1 MDIFKSGLEF
11 VNIVENY
18 RVGMQDIEPC
28 LVVLNEVEKKYDVR
42 LVASGLEY
50 EVVDG
55 NLVSREIRNNRVLQ
69 DPGEEVLEEIFIN
82 QLFPFLS
89 ETNAFL
95 WSAFP
100 DNFDMIF
107 QDRCFFHATARAYAS
122 TYARWA
128 NLTGW
133 LGAKNWDYR
142 QFYYAQGFTSESYE
156 WLQTLYRVIKDRE
169 VRIV

>member
-11 VNIVENY
+11 VNIVEKF
-18 RVGMQDIEPC
+18 RVGIQDIESC
-28 LVVLNEVEKKYDVR
+28 LVAVNDVEKKYGIG
-42 LVASGLEY
+42 LVAAGMEY
-50 EVVDG
+50 NIVDG
-55 NLVSREIRNNRVLQ
+55 DLVGKEIRNNRLLQ
-69 DPGEEVLEEIFIN
+69 NPDNEILEDIFVK

-95 WSAFP
+95 WSAYP
-100 DNFDMIF
+100 DTFDMIF
-107 QDRCFFHATARAYAS
+107 QDRYFFHVTSRAYAS

-128 NLTGW
+128 NVTEW
-133 LGAKNWDYR
+133 LGASNWDYR

-169 VRIV
+169 VRID